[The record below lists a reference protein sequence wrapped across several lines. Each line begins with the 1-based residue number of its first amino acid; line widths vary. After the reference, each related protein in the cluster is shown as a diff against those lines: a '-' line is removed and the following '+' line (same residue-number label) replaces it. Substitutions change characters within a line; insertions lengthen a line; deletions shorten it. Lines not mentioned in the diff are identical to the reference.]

1 MKSTSSLQLNPYR
14 HISVTLDI
22 PIPESLDT
30 TPQQVQALFGRY
42 ILENPHLI
50 RQILDSSKERKV
62 TKNQTISSLT
72 PQQIQAMQ
80 DLENLKPKKIDQNST
95 ELLRKIRDEQIT
107 A

>member
-1 MKSTSSLQLNPYR
+1 MKATSSLQSNPYR
-14 HISVTLDI
+14 HIRVTLDI
-22 PIPESLDT
+22 PIPKSLDT

-50 RQILDSSKERKV
+50 KQILDSSKERKA
-62 TKNQTISSLT
+62 TENQTTSRLT
-72 PQQIQAMQ
+72 AQQIQAMQ

-95 ELLRKIRDEQIT
+95 KLLRKIRDEQIT

>member
-1 MKSTSSLQLNPYR
+1 MKATSSLQSNPYR

-30 TPQQVQALFGRY
+30 TPQQVQALFKRY
-42 ILENPHLI
+42 ILENPHFI
-50 RQILDSSKERKV
+50 RQILDSKKERKA
-62 TKNQTISSLT
+62 TKNHTTFRLT
-72 PQQIQAMQ
+72 LQQIQALQ
-80 DLENLKPKKIDQNST
+80 DLENLKPKKICQNST

>member
-1 MKSTSSLQLNPYR
+1 MKAISSLQSSQNR

-30 TPQQVQALFGRY
+30 TPQKVQTLFGRY
-42 ILENPHLI
+42 ILENPHFI
-50 RQILDSSKERKV
+50 RQILDPSTERKA
-62 TKNQTISSLT
+62 KKSQTISPLT
-72 PQQIQAMQ
+72 APQIQALQ